1 MPYAIPLGKRC
12 LIAVLAFGWPAV
24 STASDEEATRRSLK
38 GIPAFRVVVEQV
50 GSNVQKRSAL
60 KVENLQADVER
71 QLERAGIPV
80 SKSADA
86 VLYANVAVVCGEDC
100 AFNVQV
106 EVQQRVRLER
116 RSKVGPLL
124 APTWSTRGTGLV
136 ARRSSVIRESL
147 REQVDQF
154 VAAYRATNSSK

>member
-1 MPYAIPLGKRC
+1 MSYATPSEKRY

-24 STASDEEATRRSLK
+24 STASDGEATRRSLK

-60 KVENLQADVER
+60 KVENLQADVEQ
-71 QLERAGIPV
+71 QLARADIPV

-86 VLYANVAVVCGEDC
+86 VLYANVTVVCGEDC
-100 AFNVQV
+100 AFNVTV

-116 RSKVGPLL
+116 RTKVGPLL

-154 VAAYRATNSSK
+154 VAAYRAANPSK